1 MRCGDTVLQVELH
14 VSATA
19 RDGAGVARA
28 EDGRIVFVE
37 GALAGETVDVE
48 LIKVDKRWSRARVIR
63 VLDASAERVPVPCTH
78 QIEGCGGCD
87 LLHVAPGAQ
96 LRMKSSMVIDQLV
109 RAEVEAP
116 DPARRSLDNDEGRT
130 TIRAAIV
137 DGRAGYRVRGS
148 HDVVVPEVCEA
159 VDPIAEQLLV
169 DGRFGEA
176 SEVTIRVGNRT
187 GERLVMVEG
196 NTFGIE
202 VPDDVLIVGTDELA
216 KGKRAWI
223 HEEAGGRRWRVSAR
237 SFFQNR
243 PAGVDALVEE
253 VREMVDALGADGPM
267 IDAYAGVGIFSGTI
281 GEGRT
286 VHAIERGKD
295 SIADARVNLDETDTK
310 IIRSSVER
318 WRPSPAAVVI
328 ADPAREGLGKAGVKS
343 LLRAEPKLFVLVS
356 CDPSAFA
363 HDAKQLIEAG
373 MRLDRMTV
381 VDMFPGTSHV
391 ETVGAFVA
399 S

>member
-1 MRCGDTVLQVELH
+1 MELH

-37 GALAGETVDVE
+37 GALAGETVSVE
-48 LIKVDKRWSRARVIR
+48 MIKVDKRWSRARVVR
-63 VLDASAERVPVPCTH
+63 VLDASPERVPIPCTH

-87 LLHVAPGAQ
+87 LLHVAADAQ
-96 LRMKSSMVIDQLV
+96 LRMKSSMVVDQLV

-116 DPARRSLDNDEGRT
+116 DAALRSLDNDQGRT
-130 TIRAAIV
+130 TVRAAIV
-137 DGRAGYRVRGS
+137 DGRAGYRIRGS
-148 HDVVVPEVCEA
+148 HDIVVPEVCEA
-159 VDPIAEQLLV
+159 VDPIAEQLLI
-169 DGRFGEA
+169 DGRFGDA
-176 SEVTIRVGNRT
+176 KEVTIRVGNRT

-196 NTFGIE
+196 STFGIE
-202 VPDDVLIVGTDELA
+202 LPDDVLIVGTDELA

-253 VREMVDALGADGPM
+253 VGGMVEEYGTDGPLV
-267 IDAYAGVGIFSGTI
+267 DAYAGIGIFAGTV
-281 GEGRT
+281 GVGRS
-286 VHAIERGKD
+286 VYAIERGKD
-295 SIADARVNLDETDTK
+295 SSADARVNLEEGDVK
-310 IIRSSVER
+310 IIKSSVER
-318 WRPSPAAVVI
+318 WRATPAAVVI
-328 ADPAREGLGKAGVKS
+328 ADPAREGLGKDGVNT
-343 LLRAEPKLFVLVS
+343 LLRAEPDLFVLVS

-363 HDAKQLIEAG
+363 KDAARLIAG
-373 MRLDRMTV
+373 GMSLARMTV

-391 ETVGAFVA
+391 ETVGAFVR
-399 S
+399 